1 MGHWHGKR
9 ASAISALVISRKM
22 LSVGR
27 AFAAS
32 LLLCC
37 GLSAFDAARAQGAAP
52 QAAPVVILTD
62 GNAVVTGFSGAQ
74 VTGQA
79 ATSATPADRLF
90 IDLEGY
96 SARVVDLQDP
106 GAPPQAQLLSAPK
119 PFTLTAGQI
128 GQVFGVALDNANPP
142 NIYLAATSVYGLP
155 IVVPAADGTVQRSG
169 LGGAGASFMPGLF
182 GPPALQGGPGSIW
195 RVDGATGQVSLF
207 ANVAL
212 GGVPNSGPALGGLAF
227 DPASGTL
234 FVADRA
240 TGMIHGFDRQ
250 GRERTRFD
258 HGVQGRQA
266 AGLNAV
272 AFDPAR
278 RLDITNPAFNSEDPS
293 TWSLA
298 PPERRVFAL
307 AVHAGRLY
315 YSVADGLQVWSVAI
329 AADGSL
335 ASDPRV
341 EVQAVPG
348 NAGSEIS
355 KIAFDDQGRM
365 LLAERAPPTGAYD
378 FGVLAQQSA
387 GLALRLQAAQPSAA
401 SALPVSAPNPDE
413 YAIGFFD
420 QLRNST
426 GGIAIG
432 YGYTAAGLLDR
443 RTCGGFLWTTGDE
456 LRNSADPTVA
466 AELSS
471 TGPLNVDGL
480 QGNVIS
486 LVRPAN
492 VSPQQTYF
500 VDYSDSFGTDAN
512 RGHIGDIAIWRRCAP
527 GFAAAPPPIPG
538 FSPPPEAFPPP
549 GFIEPELPPPP
560 PPGGFCPPDQVSTRG
575 WCCPPDTI
583 PQQDGSCEPRR
594 CPPGTRPQPNGFCC
608 PLDQI
613 TRFGF
618 CCPPGTQPQE
628 NGYCR
633 RIGCPPDWTPLP
645 GGRCCPPGQ
654 ASGTGVCCPP
664 GTRPQPNGRCEP
676 TRCPPGTTL
685 QPNGTCCPNGQL
697 TRTGVCCPPGQTPQP
712 NGRCAPGIPSQCPPG
727 QILNADHVC
736 VCPNGARPV
745 NGSCLPPLPTRCP
758 PGQTENADHVCVCP
772 SGRPA
777 VNGQCLTL
785 VPPQIPTC
793 PRGEVRGP
801 DGSCVRRPPPPSC
814 PRGEIRQPDG
824 ACAPPPHLTRAPPH
838 LTRVPPPVIRR
849 PPPPRVTR
857 VPIVRRPPPPPP
869 RVPILRSPPPPR
881 LPPPPRKPTPG
892 NNNRI
897 Y

>member
-1 MGHWHGKR
+1 MGHWHGKW
-9 ASAISALVISRKM
+9 ACAISALVISRKM
-22 LSVGR
+22 ISVGQT
-27 AFAAS
+27 FAAS

-37 GLSAFDAARAQGAAP
+37 GLSAFDVVRAQGAAP

-240 TGMIHGFDRQ
+240 TGIIHGFDRQ

-315 YSVADGLQVWSVAI
+315 YSVADGMQVWSVAI

-335 ASDPRV
+335 ASNSRV

-480 QGNVIS
+480 QGNAIS

-492 VSPQQTYF
+492 VPPQQTYF

-664 GTRPQPNGRCEP
+664 GTRPQPNGRC
-676 TRCPPGTTL
+676 
-685 QPNGTCCPNGQL
+685 
-697 TRTGVCCPPGQTPQP
+697 
-712 NGRCAPGIPSQCPPG
+712 APGIPSQCPPG
-727 QILNADHVC
+727 QTLNADHVC

-745 NGSCLPPLPTRCP
+745 NGSCLPPPTRCP

-772 SGRPA
+772 NGRPA

-793 PRGEVRGP
+793 PRGEVQGP
-801 DGSCVRRPPPPSC
+801 NGRCVPEIAPPSC
-814 PRGEIRQPDG
+814 PRGEIWQPDG
-824 ACAPPPHLTRAPPH
+824 ACAPPPHLTRVPPPH

-857 VPIVRRPPPPPP
+857 APIVHRPPPPP
-869 RVPILRSPPPPR
+869 RVPTLRRPPPPR
-881 LPPPPRKPTPG
+881 LPPPPRKLTPG